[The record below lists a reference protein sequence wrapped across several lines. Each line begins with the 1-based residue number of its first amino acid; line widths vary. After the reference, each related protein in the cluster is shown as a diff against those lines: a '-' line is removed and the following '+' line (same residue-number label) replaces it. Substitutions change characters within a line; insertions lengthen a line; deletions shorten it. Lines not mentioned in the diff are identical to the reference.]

1 MTRPPNGE
9 HLVTSVSWKSRT
21 DQLENLPN
29 RETTARRQVDV
40 GGTTTVPS
48 VSEQLPSVAFTDATV
63 RADVRA
69 WIATEWDPELGLV
82 AWRERLVDAGWAV
95 PSWPARWFGRA
106 LPSWADR
113 VVADELRV
121 AGAVGTPLGSGMSL
135 AAPTLLQHGSDEL
148 LQRMLRPT
156 LTGALHWC
164 QLFSEPG
171 AGSDLAG
178 LTATAVLDGDEWVVN
193 GQKVWNTSAHHA
205 DMAIL
210 VARTAW
216 DVPKH
221 QGISYFVLPMHQAG
235 VEVRPIVQMNRHA
248 SFNEVFLTDARIPA
262 TNLVGELGD
271 GWRVARTT
279 LHHER
284 TFATMRRPR
293 FDTVGPPG
301 RTVLEAMAEAEEHF
315 RTYVWYPQRAGRADL
330 VADLATA
337 SGRHRDP
344 IVRQEIA
351 RLVSFARANEWTAAR
366 AQAARA
372 LGRAPGPEG
381 SLGKLAASEVA
392 RRAARLH
399 ASIAGA
405 QGMLVEGRGPHDATV
420 AEVLLSTPAQSIA
433 GGTDE
438 IQRNI
443 IGEHILG
450 LPREPATDLDRPYA
464 DVVRAGARP

>member
-1 MTRPPNGE
+1 MPRVSAPPDE
-9 HLVTSVSWKSRT
+9 
-21 DQLENLPN
+21 
-29 RETTARRQVDV
+29 
-40 GGTTTVPS
+40 
-48 VSEQLPSVAFTDATV
+48 ATV
-63 RADVRA
+63 RGDVRA
-69 WIATEWDPELGLV
+69 WLASNWDPASSLL
-82 AWRERLVDAGWAV
+82 AWRNRLVDSGWGVA
-95 PSWPARWFGRA
+95 SWPTRWHGRG

-113 VVADELRV
+113 VVADELRM
-121 AGAVGTPLGSGMSL
+121 AGAVGMPLGVGMTL

-148 LQRMLRPT
+148 RSRLLRRT
-156 LTGALHWC
+156 LTGELHWC

-178 LTATAVLDGDEWVVN
+178 LTTNASLDGDEWVLT

-205 DMAIL
+205 DFGII
-210 VARTAW
+210 VARTSW

-221 QGISYFVLPMHQAG
+221 DGISFFVLPMHQPG
-235 VEVRPIVQMNRHA
+235 VEVRPILQMNRHS
-248 SFNEVFLTDARIPA
+248 SFNEVFLGEAKVPA
-262 TNLVGELGD
+262 TNLVGEPGD

-293 FDTVGPPG
+293 FDGVQAG
-301 RTVLEAMAEAEEHF
+301 RAVDEATTEADEHF

-330 VADLATA
+330 VVALAIA
-337 SGRHRDP
+337 RGRNSDP
-344 IVRQEIA
+344 LVRQEIT
-351 RLVSFARANEWTAAR
+351 RLLSFVRASEWTSAR

-392 RRAARLH
+392 RRSARVH
-399 ASIAGA
+399 ALIAGA
-405 QGMLVEGRGPHDATV
+405 RAMLTDGPDPHDATV
-420 AEVLLSTPAQSIA
+420 AEVLVSTVAQSIA

-443 IGEHILG
+443 VGEGILG
-450 LPREPATDLDRPYA
+450 LPREPAVDRNAPFRE
-464 DVVRAGARP
+464 VGRSSRT